1 MLTKQIKDIKV
12 AFVQSSPYLQ
22 TSLFS
27 EEVFQRTQADLAM
40 FYSSEGKVSIRRNN
54 EKIYCNEIAANLT
67 EGGGHK
73 FAAGAIFISNPTD
86 EKAVIQELE
95 TAITKALE
103 RTNDKATID

>member
-1 MLTKQIKDIKV
+1 MKKYIV
-12 AFVQSSPYLQ
+12 MR
-22 TSLFS
+22 SLP
-27 EEVFQRTQADLAM
+27 
-40 FYSSEGKVSIRRNN
+40 
-54 EKIYCNEIAANLT
+54 NLT

-103 RTNDKATID
+103 RTNDKTTID